1 MQKLESIAERIRRDF
16 DARTAAR
23 DKALATARQLT
34 RACSLAIR
42 AAHRLETDTS
52 TRLSAGTSTRLSA
65 GTSTRLSAG
74 TSTRLSAGTS
84 TRLSAGTS
92 TRLSAGTSTRLS
104 AGEMAGQLSEARSLA
119 DALRAELQGYPDL
132 FHAGYT
138 QDALKEFVEANATCA
153 LIQNQSLPTPE
164 ELGVGGATYLNGL
177 AEVVGELRRRTLD
190 ILRHGYSQE
199 AERLLGLM
207 DDIYGVL
214 VSMDY
219 PDAITSGLRRQTDVA
234 RSIIEKTRGDITFSL
249 RGEHLEQAIGKLIV
263 QLNGEQAR
271 VGKEAGAFVA
281 QGEDD

>member
-1 MQKLESIAERIRRDF
+1 MHKLESIAEQIRHDF
-16 DARTAAR
+16 DVRTAAR

-42 AAHRLETDTS
+42 AAHRLETD
-52 TRLSAGTSTRLSA
+52 G
-65 GTSTRLSAG
+65 
-74 TSTRLSAGTS
+74 
-84 TRLSAGTS
+84 
-92 TRLSAGTSTRLS
+92 
-104 AGEMAGQLSEARSLA
+104 MAGQLSEARSLA
-119 DALRAELQGYPDL
+119 DALRAELQNHPDL
-132 FHAGYT
+132 YYAGYT

-153 LIQNQSLPTPE
+153 LIQNQPLPTPG

-249 RGEHLEQAIGKLIV
+249 RGEHLEQAIGRLIG
-263 QLNGEQAR
+263 QLNSDQSE
-271 VGKEAGAFVA
+271 VGKEAGKFIPH
-281 QGEDD
+281 EDD